1 MFRYLIIIISFIF
14 IFSITLP
21 FLTIFLN
28 VDYSL
33 LLEISKSSEFLNA
46 VKTTFSAAFL
56 ATFIAIIFGIPFA
69 YTVVRYDFPFKSI
82 LEAIVDIPQTIPHT
96 AAGIALLMTLG
107 RNSIIG
113 KSTEIVGI
121 SFVHTFWGV
130 VAAMGFLSF
139 SILVNSVKEG
149 FKKVDIRYEKVA
161 RSLGATPFKT
171 FIFISIPMIKHEII
185 TGSLLMWAR
194 GISEFG
200 AVAILAYYPMTL
212 SVLTYDKFQGYGLK
226 QAIAIT
232 ALIFIMSMIIF
243 IFIRIIQNIWKY
255 NESR

>member
-1 MFRYLIIIISFIF
+1 MFRNIIIIISFLF
-14 IFSITLP
+14 IIAIILP
-21 FLTIFLN
+21 FLTVFLN
-28 VDYSL
+28 VDYNL
-33 LLEISKSSEFLNA
+33 LFEISKSPEFLDA
-46 VKTTFSAAFL
+46 VRTTFLAALL
-56 ATFIAIIFGIPFA
+56 ATIIAIIFGIPFA
-69 YTVVRYDFPFKSI
+69 YGIARYDFPFKSI

-107 RNSIIG
+107 RSSAIG
-113 KSTEIVGI
+113 KTAGIIGI

-139 SILVNSVKEG
+139 SIFVNSVKEG
-149 FKKVDIRYEKVA
+149 FKKIDVRYEKVA

-171 FIFISIPMIKHEII
+171 FIFISLPMIKHEII

-212 SVLTYDKFQGYGLK
+212 SILTYDKFQGYGLK
-226 QAIAIT
+226 QALALT

-243 IFIRIIQNIWKY
+243 VIIRIIQNLWKY
-255 NESR
+255 TESR